1 MYKMKGDKM
10 LISNLKTYFEEKQLP
25 YELFEI
31 EANGDTH
38 LIDNETI
45 IEEIGNMPVELQKK
59 IRDKIT
65 TIDFYNGNINYFL
78 KDIAEYLI
86 NNNK

>member
-1 MYKMKGDKM
+1 MKGDKM

>member
-1 MYKMKGDKM
+1 M

>member
-1 MYKMKGDKM
+1 M

-59 IRDKIT
+59 IRNKIT

-86 NNNK
+86 NNK

>member
-1 MYKMKGDKM
+1 M
-10 LISNLKTYFEEKQLP
+10 LIKNLQVYFDEKQLP

-31 EANGDTH
+31 PINNEIH
-38 LIDNETI
+38 MIDNETVI
-45 IEEIGNMPVELQKK
+45 DQIGSMPIDTQKK

-78 KDIAEYLI
+78 KDIAAFLI
-86 NNNK
+86 KIK

>member
-1 MYKMKGDKM
+1 M
-10 LISNLKTYFEEKQLP
+10 IENLKTYFEEKNLP

-31 EANGDTH
+31 EVNDETH
-38 LIDNETI
+38 IIDNETVI
-45 IEEIGNMPVELQKK
+45 TEIGNMPIKLQKK

-65 TIDFYNGNINYFL
+65 TIDFCNGNINYFL

-86 NNNK
+86 KNNKGEL

>member
-1 MYKMKGDKM
+1 M
-10 LISNLKTYFEEKQLP
+10 LISNLQTYFEEKQLP

-31 EANGDTH
+31 PVNGETH
-38 LIDNETI
+38 MIDNETV
-45 IEEIGNMPVELQKK
+45 IEQIGTMPIDTQKK

-78 KDIAEYLI
+78 KDIAEFLI
-86 NNNK
+86 KNQ

>member
-1 MYKMKGDKM
+1 M
-10 LISNLKTYFEEKQLP
+10 LIGNLKTYFEEKNLP

-31 EANGDTH
+31 EMKGETH
-38 LIDNETI
+38 LIDNETVI
-45 IEEIGNMPVELQKK
+45 KEIGNMSGGLQKK

-65 TIDFYNGNINYFL
+65 TIDFCNGDVNYFL

-86 NNNK
+86 KNSSKGGTFKCQ

>member
-1 MYKMKGDKM
+1 MIK
-10 LISNLKTYFEEKQLP
+10 NLKTYFEEKQLP

-31 EANGDTH
+31 PVNSETH
-38 LIDNETI
+38 FIDNETVI
-45 IEEIGNMPVELQKK
+45 AEIGNMSVELQKK

-65 TIDFYNGNINYFL
+65 NIDFCNGNINYFL

-86 NNNK
+86 TDSKGAFKCQ